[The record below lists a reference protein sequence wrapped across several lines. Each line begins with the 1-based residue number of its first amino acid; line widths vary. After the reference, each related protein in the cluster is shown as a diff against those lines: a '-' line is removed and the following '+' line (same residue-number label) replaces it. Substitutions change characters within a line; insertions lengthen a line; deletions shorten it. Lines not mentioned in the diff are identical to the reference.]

1 MRKYE
6 EEHYLFDNIKDKLI
20 IFIIDTY
27 FSNYINS
34 RSYYGY
40 VIKGEYAGETV
51 REYVRSFKIA
61 NNFIYNLFN
70 EVKYTHND
78 VIDEFASE
86 ICLELQNNIIN
97 EINED

>member
-1 MRKYE
+1 ME
-6 EEHYLFDNIKDKLI
+6 LAVE
-20 IFIIDTY
+20 
-27 FSNYINS
+27 S
-34 RSYYGY
+34 
-40 VIKGEYAGETV
+40 GEYAGETV

-86 ICLELQNNIIN
+86 ICLELQNNLVYN
-97 EINED
+97 ENEEE